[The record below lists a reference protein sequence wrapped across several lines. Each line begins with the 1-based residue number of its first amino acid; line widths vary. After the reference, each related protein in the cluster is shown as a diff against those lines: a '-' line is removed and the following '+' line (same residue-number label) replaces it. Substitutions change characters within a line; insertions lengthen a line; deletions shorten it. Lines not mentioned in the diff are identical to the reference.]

1 MGRPDADSVR
11 DRDPHFVPAAE
22 EPPME
27 NRTPHLDTLLELET
41 RHEDLLQ
48 RLDELDKK
56 VEKVLK
62 QCQASRREE
71 VADDESPCGEEFG
84 G

>member
-1 MGRPDADSVR
+1 
-11 DRDPHFVPAAE
+11 
-22 EPPME
+22 ME

-41 RHEDLLQ
+41 RHKE
-48 RLDELDKK
+48 

-62 QCQASRREE
+62 QCQASRGEE
-71 VADDESPCGEEFG
+71 VAAAESPCGEEIG